1 MSIHFSNFAVGIG
14 RNSPTS
20 TTNIKTSDM
29 NNKRRKRI
37 ENIIGQFQD
46 LQTELTLLAEEEQ
59 DAFDNSPE
67 SIQESDRGTDMQE
80 NIDEL
85 NDVCYE
91 LDNLADRLQEL
102 IDK

>member
-1 MSIHFSNFAVGIG
+1 MSILFSTFAVGKG
-14 RNSPTS
+14 RNAPTS
-20 TTNIKTSDM
+20 TTNIITIDM

-46 LQTELTLLAEEEQ
+46 LQTELTLLAVEEQ

-91 LDNLADRLQEL
+91 LNDLADRLQKL

>member
-1 MSIHFSNFAVGIG
+1 MSILFSTFAVGKG
-14 RNSPTS
+14 RNASTS

-37 ENIIGQFQD
+37 ENILGQFQD

-67 SIQESDRGTDMQE
+67 SIQESDRGMDMQE

-91 LDNLADRLQEL
+91 LDNLVDRLQEL